1 MIRIEE
7 YRRNGLTPP
16 PKPALVSATYFCVY
30 SSNLPELKKKKTSL
44 LAQKIMFGIKRK
56 DKDGD
61 PRVARA
67 LDALDIKYR
76 IDSDGDFQFG
86 FELEDGRTQ
95 QGFIRSQTYEF
106 MGLELREIFSV
117 GLSSRGS
124 FDARTANILLHENEK
139 VKLGAWSVTSDRED
153 NHLAIFTAK
162 IAADLD
168 GDELIGAILVVV
180 NTADDME
187 NRLSGRDDF

>member
-1 MIRIEE
+1 MAVPRTANHQES
-7 YRRNGLTPP
+7 RAFA
-16 PKPALVSATYFCVY
+16 ALPSQ
-30 SSNLPELKKKKTSL
+30 KKKDTNQFTKN
-44 LAQKIMFGIKRK
+44 IMFGIKRK
-56 DKDGD
+56 DKGGD

-67 LDALDIKYR
+67 LDALEIQYE
-76 IDSDGDFQFG
+76 IDSDGDFHFG
-86 FELEDGRTQ
+86 FELQDGRNQ

-124 FDARTANILLHENEK
+124 FDARTANLLLHQNAQM
-139 VKLGAWSVTSDRED
+139 KLGAWSVTSDRED

-168 GDELIGAILVVV
+168 GEELLGAIAVVL